1 MDNSWNLP
9 DRILNSFSISFYS
22 YNSIN
27 SITSLIYNLALF
39 KFYTSHWRL
48 YRQLLQKQSI
58 RI

>member
-39 KFYTSHWRL
+39 
-48 YRQLLQKQSI
+48 
-58 RI
+58 